1 MSCVSIL
8 IRGTIFT
15 QKDSGEGSDSVVGTG
30 HNLASQGG
38 LGFWKAGDLKVTAQ
52 DGAHLQGGG
61 CADPTGASLGQS
73 GRHTGANTG
82 ASPSLCLQAWEAAA
96 RKLWCARKA
105 SKETNILWA
114 PSGHQARCQPYDIT
128 TAINI
133 VLVNRTLGHRLFQHC
148 GLQPITGL

>member
-1 MSCVSIL
+1 MPHQLVMSCVSLL

-15 QKDSGEGSDSVVGTG
+15 RKDLGEGSDSVVGTG

-38 LGFWKAGDLKVTAQ
+38 TGFWGAGDLKVTAQ

-73 GRHTGANTG
+73 RRHTG
-82 ASPSLCLQAWEAAA
+82 ASPSLCLQAGEAAA
-96 RKLWCARKA
+96 RRLWFARKA

-114 PSGHQARCQPYDIT
+114 PSGHQARCQPFDIILPST
-128 TAINI
+128 
-133 VLVNRTLGHRLFQHC
+133 
-148 GLQPITGL
+148 PSY

>member
-38 LGFWKAGDLKVTAQ
+38 AGFWGAGDLKVTAQ
-52 DGAHLQGGG
+52 EGAHLQGGG
-61 CADPTGASLGQS
+61 CTVPTGASLGQRRRHS
-73 GRHTGANTG
+73 GAC
-82 ASPSLCLQAWEAAA
+82 PSLCLQAREAAA
-96 RKLWCARKA
+96 CRLWFARKA

-114 PSGHQARCQPYDIT
+114 PSGHQALRQPYDIT
-128 TAINI
+128 TAIHI
-133 VLVNRTLGHRLFQHC
+133 VLLNRM
-148 GLQPITGL
+148 